1 MAFGVDMSSSI
12 HIDNQKNDIFIIGKG
27 PTQIL
32 DNTALAAEKEY
43 GINFIEKQKK
53 SCFQF

>member
-12 HIDNQKNDIFIIGKG
+12 HIDNKKNDIFIIGKG

-32 DNTALAAEKEY
+32 DNTALDEEKEY

-53 SCFQF
+53 SCF

>member
-12 HIDNQKNDIFIIGKG
+12 HIDNKKNDIFIIGKG

-32 DNTALAAEKEY
+32 DNTALAAETE
-43 GINFIEKQKK
+43 
-53 SCFQF
+53 